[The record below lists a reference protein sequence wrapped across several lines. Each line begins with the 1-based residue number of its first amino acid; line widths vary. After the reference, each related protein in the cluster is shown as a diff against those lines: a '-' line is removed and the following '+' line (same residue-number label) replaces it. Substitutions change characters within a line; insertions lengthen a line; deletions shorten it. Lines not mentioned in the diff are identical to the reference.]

1 MNRRKIGGVKDVR
14 LWVATLVGLL
24 LLALAPS
31 SDSLWIDEGM
41 MVTLARGRSVAE
53 ILELAT
59 LLRGSESQ
67 MPFGILWFC
76 AWGKIA
82 GYSEWALRMGNLVP
96 LGIGVLMLARIGRRT
111 GAWHLPLLFAVNP
124 LVWFYANEIRPYALQ
139 IGGGCALCLGMAM
152 VLLDRR
158 VSAAAAAVLGIGCLV
173 VTGASLL
180 GIFAAGATVAV
191 LAVLAWRMR
200 LRVTWGAL
208 AVTVATVL
216 CFVGLG
222 MYFVW
227 SHRHAGGGVGGR
239 DVGLEHVV
247 FAVYENLGLG
257 GIGPPRAMLRE
268 ARAGGTEA
276 ILALL
281 RPSLPFFALVGVLWL
296 WLGWG
301 IVAGLRRPASDDGGR
316 DEVKL
321 LFFAFLA
328 TFVVGVGLFYVAAL
342 VAGFPFYGRHLSGFS
357 AMFIAVVSLGCVLAA
372 RVPGWRH
379 VWLPLGVAAAW
390 LGSSLVQRH
399 GVQHRKEDYRSAAAL
414 ALREIGQGNVVWW
427 VATYHAGVYYGLN
440 FRDSR
445 LIMPQYAG
453 LDRGSLPVPAVI
465 VYSKPDIH
473 DGGGRFMAY
482 VRDNGYRL
490 EAEFPSFQ
498 VFKKDGAGR

>member
-1 MNRRKIGGVKDVR
+1 MNRVASGRVRDLR
-14 LWVATLVGLL
+14 LWIGTLAGLL
-24 LLALAPS
+24 LLAWAPS
-31 SDSLWIDEGM
+31 GDSLWIDEGM
-41 MVTLARGRSVAE
+41 MVTLARGRSIAE
-53 ILELAT
+53 IMELAT

-67 MPFGILWFC
+67 MPLGILWFC

-96 LGIGVLMLARIGRRT
+96 LGIGVLMLAWIGRRT

-124 LVWFYANEIRPYALQ
+124 LVWFYANEIRPYGLQ
-139 IGGGCALCLGMAM
+139 IAGGCALCLGMAV

-158 VSAAAAAVLGIGCLV
+158 ITAAAAAVLGVGGLV

-180 GIFAAGATVAV
+180 GIFAAGSAV
-191 LAVLAWRMR
+191 LALAVVAWPMK

-247 FAVYENLGLG
+247 FAIYENLGLG

-268 ARAGGTEA
+268 ARAGGTA
-276 ILALL
+276 GIVALL
-281 RPSLPFFALVGVLWL
+281 RPSLPWFAAVGVLWL

-301 IVAGLRRPASDDGGR
+301 IVAGLRRPASNEGAR

-321 LFFAFLA
+321 LFVAFLA
-328 TFVVGVGLFYVAAL
+328 TFGIGVGLFYVAAL

-372 RVPGWRH
+372 RVPGRRFA
-379 VWLPLGVAAAW
+379 WLPLGVAVAW

-399 GVQHRKEDYRSAAAL
+399 GAQHRKEDYRSAAAL
-414 ALREIGQGNVVWW
+414 ALREIGQGKVVWW

-440 FRDSR
+440 FRDPR
-445 LIMPQYAG
+445 LIMPQYVG
-453 LDRGSLPVPAVI
+453 LDRGSLPVPSVI

-473 DGGGRFMAY
+473 DSGGRFMAY
-482 VRDNGYRL
+482 IRDNGYRL
-490 EAEFPSFQ
+490 EAEFPSFK
-498 VFKKDGAGR
+498 VFKKDGTAR

>member
-1 MNRRKIGGVKDVR
+1 MNRLACGQRWDLR
-14 LWVATLVGLL
+14 LWIGTLVGLL
-24 LLALAPS
+24 LLAWAPS
-31 SDSLWIDEGM
+31 GDSLWIDEGM

-53 ILELAT
+53 VLELAT

-67 MPFGILWFC
+67 MPLGILWFC

-96 LGIGVLMLARIGRRT
+96 LGIGVLMLAWIGRRT

-124 LVWFYANEIRPYALQ
+124 LVWFYANEIRPYGLQ
-139 IGGGCALCLGMAM
+139 IAAGCALCLGMAM

-158 VSAAAAAVLGIGCLV
+158 ITASAAAVLGIGCLV

-180 GIFAAGATVAV
+180 GIFAAGAALFV
-191 LAVLAWRMR
+191 LAAVAWPMK

-208 AVTVATVL
+208 AVTVVTA
-216 CFVGLG
+216 LG
-222 MYFVW
+222 FGALALYFVW

-257 GIGPPRAMLRE
+257 GVGPPRALLRE
-268 ARAGGTEA
+268 ARAGGMA
-276 ILALL
+276 SIVSLL
-281 RPSLPFFALVGVLWL
+281 RPSLPWLALVAVLWL
-296 WLGWG
+296 WLVRGM
-301 IVAGLRRPASDDGGR
+301 VSGLRRPAADGAR

-321 LFFAFLA
+321 LFGAFLA
-328 TFVVGVGLFYVAAL
+328 TFVVGVGLFYIAAL

-372 RVPGWRH
+372 RVPGWRYA
-379 VWLPLGVAAAW
+379 WLPLGIATAW

-440 FRDSR
+440 FRDPR

-453 LDRGSLPVPAVI
+453 LDRGNLPVPAVI

-482 VRDNGYRL
+482 IRDNGYRL
-490 EAEFPSFQ
+490 EAEFPSFK
-498 VFKKDGAGR
+498 VFKKDGLGR